1 IRNGPATVRTLF
13 KSGLF
18 ITIFGET
25 TSRQSSKH
33 IPKYNMSLGF
43 FIYGLF
49 LMRNDFVK
57 YKRFRMNSVCILPL
71 SGDHLEFFILLLFVN
86 NLISLLFREDYNMQ
100 VHKEEK
106 STDLIKF
113 IQKRD
118 GRVQDFDVQ
127 KIAQALF
134 QAAQQ
139 LDQKYSLED
148 ARKIAAKVESKVN
161 KLTANEVENLI
172 TTDIDELVLEVLTQ
186 ENT

>member
-1 IRNGPATVRTLF
+1 
-13 KSGLF
+13 
-18 ITIFGET
+18 
-25 TSRQSSKH
+25 
-33 IPKYNMSLGF
+33 MSLGF

-57 YKRFRMNSVCILPL
+57 YKRFRMDSVCILPL

-86 NLISLLFREDYNMQ
+86 KLISLLFREDYNMQ

-139 LDQKYSLED
+139 LDQEYSLEE
-148 ARKIAAKVESKVN
+148 ARKIA
-161 KLTANEVENLI
+161 LEVECKTNTLTVDEMRNLT
-172 TTDIDELVLEVLTQ
+172 TTDIDELVLDRKSTRLNSSHVSISYSVFCL
-186 ENT
+186 